1 MASKKEKKATDAKAK
16 VEAPANGKKKTS
28 AEEKAAKRK
37 ARMEAL
43 KDRPEEQRPNGK
55 QMDVIKIDEHNEVR
69 KYAAPVKVKGRS
81 IGCLITTIALVDG
94 KVVSVSETFLP
105 GEVVVKVKK
114 GHGTLTAQKAKKN
127 KGSKA
132 SDEEEE
138 EEDED

>member
-1 MASKKEKKATDAKAK
+1 MASKKDKKAPKAEAK
-16 VEAPANGKKKTS
+16 VAAPAKGKKMS

-43 KDRPEEQRPNGK
+43 KNRPEEQRPNGK
-55 QMDVIKIDEHNEVR
+55 QMDVIKLDEHNEVR
-69 KYAAPVKVKGRS
+69 KYAAPVKIKGRS

-94 KVVSVSETFLP
+94 MVVSVSETFVP

-127 KGSKA
+127 KGSDA
-132 SDEEEE
+132 
-138 EEDED
+138 EEDEDEEDGED

>member
-1 MASKKEKKATDAKAK
+1 MASKKDKKAPKAEAK
-16 VEAPANGKKKTS
+16 VAAPAKGKKMS

-43 KDRPEEQRPNGK
+43 KNRPEEQRPNGK
-55 QMDVIKIDEHNEVR
+55 QMDVIKLDEHNEVR
-69 KYAAPVKVKGRS
+69 KYAAPVKIKGRS

-94 KVVSVSETFLP
+94 MVVSVSETFVP

-127 KGSKA
+127 RGSD
-132 SDEEEE
+132 SDEDEEEE
-138 EEDED
+138 EGED